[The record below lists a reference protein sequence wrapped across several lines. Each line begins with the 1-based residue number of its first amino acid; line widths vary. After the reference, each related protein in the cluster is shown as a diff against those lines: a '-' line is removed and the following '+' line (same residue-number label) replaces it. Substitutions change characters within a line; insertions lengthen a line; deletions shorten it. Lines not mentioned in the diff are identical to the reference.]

1 MDPKQAIRD
10 GLDIYR
16 REMRDF
22 LNRTLQSK
30 HPKKEGW
37 VRAWASQMK
46 HQPTRERIERALD
59 RGELPIHLLDV
70 GDFQH
75 VIADYRDL
83 FLEPFR
89 PGQHHHSRLSE
100 IAQMRNLYFGHD
112 RGIPDRAD
120 AEKCLSMCAEVLGL
134 AGLESAAEAVR
145 DLITQMNPQQ
155 DIGNG

>member
-16 REMRDF
+16 TEMRLF

-37 VRAWASQMK
+37 VRAWASQLK
-46 HQPTRERIERALD
+46 HQPTRERFERGLD
-59 RGELPIHLLDV
+59 RGETPLSILDV

-83 FLEPFR
+83 FPEPLR

-100 IAQMRNLYFGHD
+100 IARMRNL
-112 RGIPDRAD
+112 
-120 AEKCLSMCAEVLGL
+120 
-134 AGLESAAEAVR
+134 
-145 DLITQMNPQQ
+145 
-155 DIGNG
+155 